1 MGCQSLSAARLPRAG
16 CLVKS
21 IESTRLNF
29 AAAHSNKRVEPPIPS
44 RGDPGRPSAEPGKR
58 TRASPEYGQS
68 PDHDSGRVAPH
79 DGDMRMTSEVEAAE
93 RPAATG
99 RRPGPCCR
107 PPPPAPTAARR
118 PPART
123 GTSRRS
129 PAATTGSGGERTP
142 TPSTVVS
149 RQRRELWTPAA
160 PGGMSY
166 ARSQDPGAEPATPAD
181 AAAWC
186 RAGSPQAF
194 TVRVPI
200 GPTPLPGSGTSKP
213 MRLEIRPKP
222 PGSPVPRWSTATRS
236 SGWAATSP

>member
-1 MGCQSLSAARLPRAG
+1 MLP
-16 CLVKS
+16 
-21 IESTRLNF
+21 
-29 AAAHSNKRVEPPIPS
+29 AAAS
-44 RGDPGRPSAEPGKR
+44 RA
-58 TRASPEYGQS
+58 
-68 PDHDSGRVAPH
+68 
-79 DGDMRMTSEVEAAE
+79 DGGSE
-93 RPAATG
+93 
-99 RRPGPCCR
+99 
-107 PPPPAPTAARR
+107 
-118 PPART
+118 
-123 GTSRRS
+123 
-129 PAATTGSGGERTP
+129 TTGAYRHVATVTRGYHRVGRGADAY
-142 TPSTVVS
+142 TVVS

-166 ARSQDPGAEPATPAD
+166 ARSQDPGVEPATPAD
-181 AAAWC
+181 AAAWR